1 VTISSSTGRRWRT
14 LAYGREVA
22 KSIDRESALVP
33 MFPAIFRLKS
43 SPKSS
48 SQDAQSKIAP
58 IFVWNLHSAPISLM
72 EQGWPGSEKLPLIER
87 NRSSDSPTELLY
99 QQYIAHIIQRVV
111 KTQE

>member
-1 VTISSSTGRRWRT
+1 
-14 LAYGREVA
+14 
-22 KSIDRESALVP
+22 

-58 IFVWNLHSAPISLM
+58 DFRLEIAFCTNLAD
-72 EQGWPGSEKLPLIER
+72 GTGGPGSEKLPLIER